1 MFQREPGSSFQL
13 FLPPLLLPPLLF
25 LHPLLLFPLLP
36 SSLKVLQLLLAIL
49 SQMLHWLPSVCVAI
63 PSHPFDIVEPVS
75 ILPPPLVPD
84 LLDLVDL
91 LVPAAIVAAFAL
103 AAASAPGPRPASVA
117 HLSKDKISC
126 RSESSNK
133 SL

>member
-1 MFQREPGSSFQL
+1 MDG
-13 FLPPLLLPPLLF
+13 PLLVATKERNLLGR
-25 LHPLLLFPLLP
+25 LR
-36 SSLKVLQLLLAIL
+36 SN
-49 SQMLHWLPSVCVAI
+49 MDGT
-63 PSHPFDIVEPVS
+63 HPFDIVEPVS

-117 HLSKDKISC
+117 HLSKDKIC
-126 RSESSNK
+126 KLPTVETYCK
-133 SL
+133 